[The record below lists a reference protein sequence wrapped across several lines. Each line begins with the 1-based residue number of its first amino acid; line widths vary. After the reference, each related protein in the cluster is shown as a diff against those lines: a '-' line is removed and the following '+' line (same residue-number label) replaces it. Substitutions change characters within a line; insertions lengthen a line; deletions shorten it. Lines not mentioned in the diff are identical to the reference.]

1 MKSSSSVRK
10 PAIANSNVR
19 KSDDTVVPV
28 GTVLRRA
35 QRQLVLRRWLYATL
49 IILLITVIA
58 YLYLMGYVD
67 ILLDKFYS
75 LLG

>member
-1 MKSSSSVRK
+1 MKSNSSVRK
-10 PAIANSNVR
+10 PAIATSNVR

-49 IILLITVIA
+49 IILLITVVA

-67 ILLDKFYS
+67 ILVDKFYS